1 MAQQN
6 KEHKVRRYRLLLNDD
21 STHQNL
27 WMLKFTKARAI
38 FSVSTALVLFCAIIW
53 CLIAFTPIRT
63 FIPGYPD
70 AQTRR
75 EALQN
80 AMTIDSLE
88 NVTSRWT
95 IYAENLRRVL
105 DGEEPIHI
113 DSLLRQDTASTAEID
128 PMVITRQD
136 SILRNTVMKEEQFN
150 ISGKQA
156 RTLPL
161 EGMLFFTPIQG
172 IISQGYD
179 ENIHPFVDIAA
190 EEGTPVKAT
199 LDGTVIFTG
208 WDEDTGNTIQIQHNG
223 DIVSI
228 YKHNEK
234 LLKKT
239 GDQVKAGTP
248 IAILGNT
255 GKLSSG
261 PHLHFELWYK
271 GKATDPTKYIKF

>member
-6 KEHKVRRYRLLLNDD
+6 KEQKIRRYRLLLNDD

-38 FSVSTALVLFCAIIW
+38 FTVIAALILFCAIFW

-63 FIPGYPD
+63 FVPGYPD
-70 AQTRR
+70 SQTRL

-80 AMTIDSLE
+80 AMKIDSLE
-88 NVTSRWT
+88 SIASRWT

-105 DGEEPIHI
+105 DGEETMKI
-113 DSLLRQDTASTAEID
+113 DSLLRPESDSTGLID
-128 PMVITRQD
+128 PMLITRQD
-136 SILRNTVMKEEQFN
+136 SVLRKTVMKEEQFN
-150 ISGKQA
+150 ISGAQA
-156 RTLPL
+156 RVLPL
-161 EGMLFFTPIQG
+161 EGLLFFTPIQG

-179 ENIHPFVDIAA
+179 EHIHPFVDIAA
-190 EEGTPVKAT
+190 EVGTPVKAT

-208 WDEDTGNTIQIQHNG
+208 WDEDTGNTIQIQHTG

-239 GDQVKAGTP
+239 GDKVKAGTP

-271 GKATDPTKYIKF
+271 GRATDPTKYINF